1 MNGKK
6 IAIVVMP
13 GGLICSLEQLIAQ
26 RSMVFEVC
34 ATPVAVCH
42 CCAACFV
49 RIDVTPRI
57 CECR

>member
-6 IAIVVMP
+6 IAIVVTP
-13 GGLICSLEQLIAQ
+13 RGLCSLEQLIAQ

-42 CCAACFV
+42 CCAA
-49 RIDVTPRI
+49 
-57 CECR
+57 